1 MKTTLRTLRAQR
13 TALPDGITQALP
25 SQPSSDDWMLA
36 FGIAGKAV
44 LTIDEVAALLRVSER
59 TIRERI
65 RTGDVPAM
73 HIGRRVLIPVP
84 QLVSLLL
91 GYPPGDER

>member
-1 MKTTLRTLRAQR
+1 MKVTVNDLRAQR
-13 TALPDGITQALP
+13 NARAVAQPIALLP
-25 SQPSSDDWMLA
+25 TISSDEWLVTL
-36 FGIAGKAV
+36 GLAGKAV

-65 RTGDVPAM
+65 RTGDVPSM

-84 QLVSLLL
+84 QPVGLLL
-91 GYPPGDER
+91 GYPPGDEH